1 MAYEVLA
8 RKWRPQKFEEVVGQD
23 HVVKTLRNAIEQNRI
38 AQGYLLAGPRGTGK
52 TTIARIFAKALNC
65 KNGPTANP
73 CCECNSCRDIANGTS
88 FDVTEIDGASNN
100 KVDDVHS
107 KIIDN
112 IDFAPIGGKYR
123 IYYIDEVHMLST
135 SAFNALLKSLEEPPP
150 YAKFIFATTE
160 PEKVIGTILSRC
172 QRFDLRRISLPVI
185 IEQLRKIAHDEKINI
200 DDDALLAIARGAD
213 GGMRDAESALDQM
226 IAFTGNE
233 IRESDVLSVFGLAAR
248 SMIEKLAEAVM
259 DGKIPQVLKLV
270 AELDNSGKDLRR
282 LTSELINHFR
292 NLLVCI
298 QLDGSTEGL
307 DLTDAQCATLQSQC
321 KSGSTAAVLTVVE
334 NLIDLEGKMR
344 LSLSQRTMVET
355 TLIRCARASQLVD
368 LESILKKLTKLA
380 EGAEVETTPVPQSS
394 DHTANAAAAPHMAK
408 ATSRSPAATAPSNH
422 TVQADTLD
430 SSTEQETPMAKPEQ
444 TTPYALRPT
453 PSTQTLRISEA
464 ERNEKIIDLP
474 VVRDAL
480 KVFDAKITDITSGQ

>member
-8 RKWRPQKFEEVVGQD
+8 RKWRPQKFEDVVGQD
-23 HVVKTLRNAIEQNRI
+23 HVVKTLCNAIQQNRI

-65 KNGPTANP
+65 VDGPTINP
-73 CCECNSCRDIANGTS
+73 CGVCAPCRDIANGTS

-100 KVDDVHS
+100 GVADIHS

-123 IYYIDEVHMLST
+123 IYYIDEVHMLSV
-135 SAFNALLKSLEEPPP
+135 SAFNALLKTLEEPPP
-150 YAKFIFATTE
+150 YVKFIFATTE

-185 IEQLRKIAHDEKINI
+185 IEQLRKIAVDEAINI
-200 DDDALLAIARGAD
+200 DEDALLAIARGAD

-226 IAFTGNE
+226 IAFTGKE

-248 SMIEKLAEAVM
+248 STIEKLAEAVM
-259 DGKIPQVLKLV
+259 VGNIPQVLKLV
-270 AELDNSGKDLRR
+270 AELDNCGKDLRR

-298 QLDGSTEGL
+298 QLDGSTAGL
-307 DLTDAQCATLQSQC
+307 DLTDAQCATLKSQS
-321 KSGSTAAVLTVVE
+321 KTGSTAAVLTVVE

-344 LSLSQRTMVET
+344 HSLSQRTMVET

-368 LESILKKLTKLA
+368 LESILKKLTQLA
-380 EGAEVETTPVPQSS
+380 EGAEAAPTPVA
-394 DHTANAAAAPHMAK
+394 HTPSAQPADPNAK
-408 ATSRSPAATAPSNH
+408 APSATAPPAANR
-422 TVQADTLD
+422 
-430 SSTEQETPMAKPEQ
+430 SSTPPPQPTDLAATKADNRNSNPKQSIPKEGLEQ
-444 TTPYALRPT
+444 PT
-453 PSTQTLRISEA
+453 PSTQSSRISEA
-464 ERNEKIIDLP
+464 ERNEKIIELP
-474 VVRDAL
+474 VVKDAL
-480 KVFDAKITDITSGQ
+480 KVFDAKITDIKSGH